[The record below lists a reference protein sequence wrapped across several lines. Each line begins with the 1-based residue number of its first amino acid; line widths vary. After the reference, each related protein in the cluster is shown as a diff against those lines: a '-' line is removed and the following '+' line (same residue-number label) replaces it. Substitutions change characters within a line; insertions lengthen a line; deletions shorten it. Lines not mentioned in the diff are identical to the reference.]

1 MRYLSDVFDKI
12 RAQTPLPLAPRNL
25 QIYIH
30 VPFCTSKCHFC
41 DYVIGN
47 NTRQLTSADTKGEA
61 YVDALCRQIKNAGQN
76 CTGLNYVPTSI
87 YWGGGTPT
95 RLNPYHLERIMETLQ
110 SSFDLSKVRQHSLE
124 ASPETLSVAHL
135 RALDALPVDR
145 VSLGIQSFDKEH
157 LRRAGRAHS
166 AEQAVTAVDLAR
178 SAGVPNVNID
188 LIAGFPDEEI
198 AQVEYSIARA
208 VALDVQHISVY
219 PYRPS
224 PGTKMANLI
233 DTGRRGRLSFEH
245 TKLAYQTAKYQLEA
259 QGFEQYCL
267 AYFAREKISESIV
280 GMHTYGLEG
289 DILGLGS
296 GAHSML
302 GGYRVLND
310 NAFYDEYI
318 KNPLTLGKCVKFGV
332 ESDQIESLMTR
343 VGAALQTKDGLNFDK
358 FEKLTGLDFK
368 QLCRDNLAV
377 RAFMKHLKKC
387 GGTFYGTEDG
397 IALKSANIH
406 EVYIQHLYTHIL
418 DGTLDRG
425 LRV

>member
-1 MRYLSDVFDKI
+1 MRNLSDVFNAL
-12 RAQTPLPLAPRNL
+12 REQTQVYKTSRNL

-47 NTRQLTSADTKGEA
+47 NPRQLTSADTKGEA
-61 YVDALCRQIKNAGQN
+61 YVDALCQQIHEAGQQ
-76 CTGLNYVPTSI
+76 CAGLSYVPTSI

-95 RLNPYHLERIMETLQ
+95 RLNPRHLQRIMEALQ
-110 SSFDLSKVRQHSLE
+110 CNFDLSKVRQHSLE
-124 ASPETLSVAHL
+124 ASPETLTVAHI
-135 RALDALPVDR
+135 RALDAHPVDR
-145 VSLGIQSFDKEH
+145 VSLGVQSFDKEH

-166 AEQAVTAVDLAR
+166 AEQAVAAVDLAR
-178 SAGVPNVNID
+178 AAGVANVNVD

-198 AQVEYSIARA
+198 TQVENSIARA
-208 VALDVQHISVY
+208 LALDVQHISVY

-233 DTGRRGRLSFEH
+233 DTGRRGQLSFEH
-245 TKLAYQTAKYQLEA
+245 TKLAYQTAKDLLEA

-267 AYFAREKISESIV
+267 AYFAREKQAESIV

-296 GAHSML
+296 GAQSML
-302 GGYRVLND
+302 GGYRIIND

-318 KNPLTLGKCVKFGV
+318 ENPLALGKCVKFGV
-332 ESDQIESLMTR
+332 DPDQIESLMTR
-343 VGAALQTKDGLNFDK
+343 VGAALQTKDGLDFNK
-358 FEKLTGLDFK
+358 FEQLTGLDFK
-368 QLCRDNLAV
+368 QLCRENVPV
-377 RAFMKHLKKC
+377 RTFMKHLQKC
-387 GGTFYGTEDG
+387 GGTFYKTENG

-406 EVYIQHLYTHIL
+406 DVYIQHLYTHIL